1 MSELDEM
8 LNVRKCKCK
17 IWWFVIIAS
26 IKAIKNMLDYTLHN
40 TYPASSKIVD
50 IALQDE
56 FFNENMKIVQKH
68 ES

>member
-26 IKAIKNMLDYTLHN
+26 IKAIKICLITHYTTHIQ
-40 TYPASSKIVD
+40 PA
-50 IALQDE
+50 ARL
-56 FFNENMKIVQKH
+56 
-68 ES
+68 